1 MRAHTRSIR
10 RRWVSGGWEQQLKVE
25 STKQGGGGKL
35 GEEGMIKCEREIIVD
50 DLWIHPYKY
59 IYAKKI
65 RN

>member
-25 STKQGGGGKL
+25 STKEGGGKL
-35 GEEGMIKCEREIIVD
+35 GDEGMIKCEREIIVD
-50 DLWIHPYKY
+50 DLRIHPYKY
-59 IYAKKI
+59 IDAKNI